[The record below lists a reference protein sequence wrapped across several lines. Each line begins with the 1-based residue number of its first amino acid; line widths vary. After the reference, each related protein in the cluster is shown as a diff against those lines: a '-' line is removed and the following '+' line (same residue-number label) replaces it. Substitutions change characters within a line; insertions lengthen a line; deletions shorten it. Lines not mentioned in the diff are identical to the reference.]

1 MYPVN
6 NDQNMMVRR
15 NQDEYPQYVKNEE
28 GVVGF
33 HRNIELTEKS
43 QLKAI
48 NETDYHN
55 KTSSVHLAS
64 VMKAKNNGKNTQV
77 LTQFSMFNNLHLPFV
92 CV

>member
-77 LTQFSMFNNLHLPFV
+77 
-92 CV
+92 